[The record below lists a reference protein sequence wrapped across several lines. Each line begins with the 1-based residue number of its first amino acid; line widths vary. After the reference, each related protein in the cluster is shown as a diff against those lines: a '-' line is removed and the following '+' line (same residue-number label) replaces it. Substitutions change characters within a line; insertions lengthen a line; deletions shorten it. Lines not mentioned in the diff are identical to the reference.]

1 MNAPQISRET
11 VVEAVWPAYTLRQ
24 PSIALVVG
32 GSGEIGGAIASTL
45 SASGCETWVLDV
57 EEPPPTLDARFV
69 SVDVGDEG
77 SVHDALE
84 HTLGRGP
91 FENGAAVIYA
101 AGVSGPMPV
110 TELSLE
116 VWEWVMR
123 VNTTGGFLV
132 AKHALP
138 WLVRRPW
145 SRLVFISSMSSFVA
159 NRGRHNAHYCASKAA
174 LNGMTHQLAATY
186 ADQGLTVNA
195 VLPGYVRTTMVTDN
209 WPASDVAALD
219 AMIPT
224 GRLARPEEMVAPVM
238 LLTSEQSS
246 YVNGVLLVV
255 DGAYTRW

>member
-1 MNAPQISRET
+1 VT
-11 VVEAVWPAYTLRQ
+11 VPGRSGKASPARSPAYTLRP
-24 PSIALVVG
+24 PSVAVVVG
-32 GSGEIGGAIASTL
+32 GSGEIGGAIAATL
-45 SASGCETWVLDV
+45 ATSGCDTWVLDV
-57 EEPPPTLDARFV
+57 KEPASNLDVRFLP
-69 SVDVGDEG
+69 VDVGDEDGVHGAFEDILGPG
-77 SVHDALE
+77 SVE
-84 HTLGRGP
+84 G
-91 FENGAAVIYA
+91 GAAVIYA

-110 TELSLE
+110 TDLPLE
-116 VWEWVMR
+116 TWERVMR

-132 AKHALP
+132 AKHAVR

-174 LNGMTHQLAATY
+174 LNGMTQQLAATY

-209 WPASDVAALD
+209 WPPSEVAALD

-224 GRLARPEEMVAPVM
+224 GRLARPEEIVAPVM
-238 LLTSEQSS
+238 LLAAEQSS
-246 YVNGVLLVV
+246 YVNGTLLVV